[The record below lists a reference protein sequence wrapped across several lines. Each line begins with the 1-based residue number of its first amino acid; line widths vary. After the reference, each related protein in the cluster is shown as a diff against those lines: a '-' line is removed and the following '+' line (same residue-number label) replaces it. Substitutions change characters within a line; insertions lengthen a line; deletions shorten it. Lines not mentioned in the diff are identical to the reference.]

1 MPLRLTMARELHKY
15 RQIAAAIRER
25 IASGDLSAG
34 DPVPS
39 AKTLSQEYGTSVE
52 TARKAL
58 RLLVA
63 EDLIEYAAGLSF
75 YVK

>member
-1 MPLRLTMARELHKY
+1 MPRELHKY
-15 RQIAAAIRER
+15 RQIAAALRER
-25 IASGDLSAG
+25 ITSGDLQPG

-39 AKTLSQEYGTSVE
+39 AKTLAQEFDTSLE

-58 RLLVA
+58 RLLLS
-63 EDLIEYAAGLSF
+63 EDLIEFAAGLNF

>member
-1 MPLRLTMARELHKY
+1 MPRELHKY
-15 RQIAAAIRER
+15 RQIAAALRER
-25 IASGDLSAG
+25 IASGELASG

-58 RLLVA
+58 RMLLA
-63 EDLIEYAAGLSF
+63 EGLIEYAAGLSF
-75 YVK
+75 YVT